1 LFFVSGS
8 KFKAVDVKA
17 SASSFEAGIPKDLFE
32 VELESI
38 NRRNRYVATPDGQRF
53 LFVTAPRSI
62 APVPFVVVQNW
73 QSALKH

>member
-8 KFKAVDVKA
+8 KFKAVDMKA
-17 SASSFEAGIPKDLFE
+17 SACSFEAGIPKDL
-32 VELESI
+32 LCSSKASTAQPLC
-38 NRRNRYVATPDGQRF
+38 RDADGQRF
-53 LFVTAPRSI
+53 FFVTAPKSI